1 MSDEATSS
9 AAVLR
14 ETFQSAP
21 TPLVLVRVETDCIVG
36 CTSRAATLFDAEQSD
51 VTGTAPDE
59 WWDENPTGPSV
70 VEAAASA
77 DTTVTRRAKPR
88 PADGDRQ
95 YELEAKPVT
104 AGNAKHCVVR
114 VDPDPTPLTE
124 DVVPARQFDALFEA
138 PASFVGLLHPDGT
151 VRRINQ
157 DALSFADAT
166 LDRVVGQKFWETPFW
181 SHSEELREDLQTW
194 IERAASGTPVRYE
207 ADHHGHRGDAVTVDG
222 VLQPVTDDDGTVTG
236 ILAIGR
242 DITARK
248 RLQETLERRE
258 ESLRRL
264 HEALS
269 DSDPSFEEKIG
280 EILAIAC
287 DRLGVEFGFLTSID
301 DGAQTIEAARGSHP
315 PVTPGDTS
323 PLSEGYCRKT
333 VERDDPL
340 AVREIS
346 GEEWEGDPARDR
358 FDWGCY
364 IGSKVT
370 VDGELYGTLCFS
382 DPDPRER
389 QFTDDER
396 TYVELLT
403 QWVSF
408 ELERVRY
415 QRDLQRQNE
424 RLEEFASAHSHDLR
438 NPLTAAAGYLD
449 LARSAED
456 PEQHLD
462 DVEVM
467 HDRMAELVDDVLA
480 VARNGGDVD
489 PADMDDVS
497 LANVAAKAWAT
508 ANTGDATLRTGAAD
522 VVLRCDE
529 GRLRQLL
536 ENLFRNAVQ
545 HGAAESGQSADGEN
559 DRGDD
564 VTVRVAATDDGF
576 VVADDGAGIPPEVRD
591 DVFERGFST
600 SDDSTGFGLTI
611 VREIAEAHGWTVSV
625 GESGPAVSDGRDESE
640 PSGDDL
646 SGGARFAFGNV
657 EFA

>member
-1 MSDEATSS
+1 
-9 AAVLR
+9 V
-14 ETFQSAP
+14 
-21 TPLVLVRVETDCIVG
+21 
-36 CTSRAATLFDAEQSD
+36 DAS
-51 VTGTAPDE
+51 
-59 WWDENPTGPSV
+59 
-70 VEAAASA
+70 
-77 DTTVTRRAKPR
+77 
-88 PADGDRQ
+88 
-95 YELEAKPVT
+95 
-104 AGNAKHCVVR
+104 
-114 VDPDPTPLTE
+114 
-124 DVVPARQFDALFEA
+124 
-138 PASFVGLLHPDGT
+138 
-151 VRRINQ
+151 
-157 DALSFADAT
+157 
-166 LDRVVGQKFWETPFW
+166 LDQVVGQKFWETPW
-181 SHSEELREDLQTW
+181 WTHLEELQADLQTW
-194 IERAASGTPVRYE
+194 IERAGSGTPVRYE
-207 ADHHGHRGDAVTVDG
+207 ADHQSHRGEAVTVDG
-222 VLQPVTDDDGTVTG
+222 ILQPVTDDDGTVTG
-236 ILAIGR
+236 ILAVGR
-242 DITARK
+242 DITARQ

-264 HEALS
+264 HETLS
-269 DSDPSFEEKIG
+269 ASDPSFEEKI
-280 EILAIAC
+280 EDILSIAR
-287 DRLGVEFGFLTSID
+287 DRLGVNFGFLTSID
-301 DGAQTIEAARGSHP
+301 DGVQTVEAAQGSHLP
-315 PVTPGDTS
+315 ITPGDTF
-323 PLSEGYCRKT
+323 PLSEAYCRRT
-333 VERDDPL
+333 VERDDLL
-340 AVREIS
+340 AFREIS
-346 GEEWEGDPARDR
+346 GEEWRDDTARDR
-358 FDWGCY
+358 FDWGSY

-382 DPDPRER
+382 DPAPRER

-424 RLEEFASAHSHDLR
+424 RLEEFASALSHDLR

-449 LARSAED
+449 LARSAEN

-489 PADMDDVS
+489 PADVDDVS
-497 LANVAAKAWAT
+497 LADVAAKAWTT
-508 ANTGDATLRTGAAD
+508 ANTGDATLRTDAAD
-522 VVLRCDE
+522 AVLRCDE

-536 ENLFRNAVQ
+536 ENLFRNAVE
-545 HGAAESGQSADGEN
+545 HGTAESRSSADSEK

-564 VTVRVAATDDGF
+564 VTVRVAATVDGF

-611 VREIAEAHGWTVSV
+611 VREIAEAHHWTVTD
-625 GESGPAVSDGRDESE
+625 GESGPAVSDDRDESE
-640 PSGDDL
+640 PSGDDP